1 MSEIT
6 IENLFVSFTRRHANA
21 FAALQDVSAHIKPQ
35 TFVALVGLSG
45 SGKTTLLN
53 VVAGLQQPTRGRVL
67 LNGRPITGPGSDRGV
82 VFQQDALFMWRSVV
96 KNVEYGLEVKGLPRG
111 ERRALAEHWLTVVG
125 LIDFAHFFPK
135 ELSGGMK
142 KRCQLAMVLANEPS
156 TLLMD
161 EPYGAL
167 DYVTKCQ
174 LQDELLAL
182 LNTTPKTTLFVTHDI
197 EEALYLSDRV
207 LVLSRGRLI
216 ADMPVAF
223 DSPRTND
230 LRLSPEFAIAKQRL
244 WRSLDGATEQPA
256 LSLTGFREPIPGEP

>member
-6 IENLFVSFTRRHANA
+6 IEHLSVSFTRRRAGA
-21 FAALQDVSAHIKPQ
+21 FAALQDVSAHITPQ
-35 TFVALVGLSG
+35 TFVAILGLSG

-53 VVAGLQQPTRGRVL
+53 VVAGLLQPTSGRVL
-67 LNGRPITGPGSDRGV
+67 LDGRPITGPGSDRGV

-96 KNVEYGLEVKGLPRG
+96 KNVEYGLEVKGMPRAQ
-111 ERRALAEHWLTVVG
+111 RRALAEHWLTVVG
-125 LIDFAHFFPK
+125 LKDFAHFFPK

-142 KRCQLAMVLANEPS
+142 KRCQLAMVLANEPT

-182 LNTTPKTTLFVTHDI
+182 LHTTPKTTLFVTHDI

-207 LVLSRGRLI
+207 LILSRGRLI
-216 ADMPVAF
+216 ADMPVTF

-244 WRSLDGATEQPA
+244 WRSLDGATQQRP
-256 LSLTGFREPIPGEP
+256 LSLTGLPASIPEQP